1 MGKIEA
7 WIKDRTKEIMDENK
21 RDYYGSC
28 ASFISAYGE
37 VLESLGEENGKERL
51 MNSYRDE
58 YKKRRLFIGDLRN
71 YGMKN

>member
-37 VLESLGEENGKERL
+37 VLERL

-58 YKKRRLFIGDLRN
+58 YKKRRLFIGELRN